1 MQRSVVVRLDVGGT
15 PMATSLAT
23 VMEGAR
29 QGGDV
34 FQALCAQVLGP
45 GWTEYQGGGAVPGEL
60 VAQQTDAEHFVDC
73 EPDVFRIIINY
84 LRDGAVPSAELHLL
98 SNVRAYAAKIGMQE
112 LAHQVALR
120 HSRQQVMKLLNSQQR
135 NLSGMDLREMDL
147 SDIDFS
153 GANLYRT
160 RLCSAHLRGADFS
173 GANLCGADLTDA
185 TCFDANLRGARINRQ
200 TRMTKNMD
208 PFILMVCHHLR
219 CNASCGRTGVHAV
232 YRVGTALVCY

>member
-1 MQRSVVVRLDVGGT
+1 
-15 PMATSLAT
+15 MATSLAT

-135 NLSGMDLREMDL
+135 NLSDGSERNGPLRYRL
-147 SDIDFS
+147 QRRKLVPHTSLQRAPTRGRLLRSKSVRSRSD
-153 GANLYRT
+153 GRNL
-160 RLCSAHLRGADFS
+160 F
-173 GANLCGADLTDA
+173 
-185 TCFDANLRGARINRQ
+185 
-200 TRMTKNMD
+200 
-208 PFILMVCHHLR
+208 
-219 CNASCGRTGVHAV
+219 
-232 YRVGTALVCY
+232 